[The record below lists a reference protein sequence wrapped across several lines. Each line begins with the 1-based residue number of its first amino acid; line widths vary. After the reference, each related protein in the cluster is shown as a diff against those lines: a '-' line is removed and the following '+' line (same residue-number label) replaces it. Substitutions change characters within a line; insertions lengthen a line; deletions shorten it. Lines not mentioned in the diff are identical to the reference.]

1 MKNRTKKKIGIDAR
15 LWNES
20 GVGRYIRNIVM
31 GLDKREFSDNSYYV
45 YLRKKDFESQ
55 LFENPHMIKR
65 LADVPWH
72 SISEQF
78 IFSKIL
84 KKDNLDLVHFP
95 YFSIPIFYRRKFVVT
110 IHDLIID
117 HFPTGK
123 ATKLPKPIYR
133 MKRLAYK
140 FILKKSVRKATKI
153 IAPSFATKEELLS
166 HYKVKDGKVVVIH
179 EAVDKALK
187 LGGRGVAAESPFI
200 LYVGNAYPHK
210 NLERLIKAF
219 EAINDSSV
227 RLVLVGKSDYFYEKL
242 SSRLSVGKRTNIE
255 ILHSVS
261 DEKLVSLYKKAEF
274 LVAPSLM
281 EGFGL
286 PILEAMSQGCFVV
299 ASDIP
304 SFREVAGESAL
315 YFNPQDIA
323 DITKQLNVALKI
335 NKKVYV
341 EKALLRCKLFNWET
355 AVKKTVKVFEKA
367 CS

>member
-1 MKNRTKKKIGIDAR
+1 MKNTTPKKIGVDAR

-20 GVGRYIRNIVM
+20 GVGRYIRNIVL
-31 GLDKREFSDNSYYV
+31 GLDKKEYSNNSYYV
-45 YLRKKDFESQ
+45 YLKKQDFESLQ
-55 LFENPHMIKR
+55 FENPHMVKR
-65 LADVPWH
+65 LADVSWH

-78 IFSKIL
+78 VFYRLL

-95 YFSIPIFYRRKFVVT
+95 YFSIPILYRRKFVVT

-123 ATKLPKPIYR
+123 ATKLPKAMYYA
-133 MKRLAYK
+133 KRFAYK
-140 FILKKSVRKATKI
+140 FILKKSVRRATKI

-179 EAVDKALK
+179 EAVDKTLVSRAK
-187 LGGRGVAAESPFI
+187 ASQVEAPFI

-210 NLERLIKAF
+210 NLDRLIESF
-219 EAINDSSV
+219 TAINDSSV
-227 RLVLVGKSDYFYEKL
+227 RLLLVGKSDYFYEKL
-242 SSRLSVGKRTNIE
+242 SKRLSVGKRTNIE

-261 DEKLVSLYKKAEF
+261 DEKLISLYRKAEF
-274 LVAPSLM
+274 LIAPSLM

-286 PILEAMSQGCFVV
+286 PVLEAMSQGCFVV
-299 ASDIP
+299 ASNIP

-315 YFNPQDIA
+315 YFDPQDIG
-323 DITKQLNVALKI
+323 DITKQINLALTI

-341 EKALLRCKLFNWET
+341 EKAFLRCKLFNWET
-355 AVKKTVKVFEKA
+355 AVKKTVKVFDKA